1 MIQELS
7 LQSFFH
13 AFALLCVA
21 HHTPK
26 TEIECQCFGH
36 MWSIRYRSTMRH
48 KLANRMAQ
56 QARILSITNIK
67 YRWKPPAASL
77 DIENENIQLRH
88 ENSTAT
94 SRNNFLASTVLND
107 CAHFLHHSKFD
118 TTEISTLIL
127 FSFECFLVILLS
139 IPYFI
144 RLIDKCIL
152 QIVGFSYWLT
162 APSYAFSRSLRLAQ
176 KVFTILP
183 VNIVRANMIHSAIEL
198 VHLHTNSLLFTIM
211 QKLIRSTIELVHNL
225 QHMKMKRSDGEKQ
238 SRTWTEVQFHLRR

>member
-13 AFALLCVA
+13 AFALLSVA

-26 TEIECQCFGH
+26 NRNRMPCFGH

-48 KLANRMAQ
+48 KRANRMAQ

-94 SRNNFLASTVLND
+94 SRNNFSASTVLND

-118 TTEISTLIL
+118 TTEISTGGGRRIRRLQ
-127 FSFECFLVILLS
+127 LVKTGHHVS
-139 IPYFI
+139 TM
-144 RLIDKCIL
+144 
-152 QIVGFSYWLT
+152 Q
-162 APSYAFSRSLRLAQ
+162 SLWPERGCS
-176 KVFTILP
+176 V
-183 VNIVRANMIHSAIEL
+183 
-198 VHLHTNSLLFTIM
+198 TNSQGLWRDRWVFCDQNRKSVTIS
-211 QKLIRSTIELVHNL
+211 KVCHHIESLSPYRYPRRRYTKERETAEYAGFRL
-225 QHMKMKRSDGEKQ
+225 EICPRTGEALKP
-238 SRTWTEVQFHLRR
+238 

>member
-13 AFALLCVA
+13 AFALLSVA

-26 TEIECQCFGH
+26 NRNRMPCFGH

-56 QARILSITNIK
+56 QARILTITNIK

-94 SRNNFLASTVLND
+94 SRNNFSASTVLND

-118 TTEISTLIL
+118 TTEISTLVL
-127 FSFECFLVILLS
+127 FLLNVS
-139 IPYFI
+139 RYFAI
-144 RLIDKCIL
+144 YPVLHP
-152 QIVGFSYWLT
+152 IVW
-162 APSYAFSRSLRLAQ
+162 Q
-176 KVFTILP
+176 
-183 VNIVRANMIHSAIEL
+183 
-198 VHLHTNSLLFTIM
+198 LHTSDSWLFLLT
-211 QKLIRSTIELVHNL
+211 SC
-225 QHMKMKRSDGEKQ
+225 S
-238 SRTWTEVQFHLRR
+238 

>member
-13 AFALLCVA
+13 AFALLSVA

-26 TEIECQCFGH
+26 NRNRMPCFGH

-56 QARILSITNIK
+56 QARILTITNIK

-118 TTEISTLIL
+118 TTEISTLVL

-144 RLIDKCIL
+144 RLFDNCIL
-152 QIVGFSYWLT
+152 QIVGFSYWLA

-176 KVFTILP
+176 KSLP
-183 VNIVRANMIHSAIEL
+183 YYL
-198 VHLHTNSLLFTIM
+198 
-211 QKLIRSTIELVHNL
+211 
-225 QHMKMKRSDGEKQ
+225 
-238 SRTWTEVQFHLRR
+238 

>member
-13 AFALLCVA
+13 AFALLSVA

-26 TEIECQCFGH
+26 NRNRMPCFGH

-48 KLANRMAQ
+48 KRANRMAQ

-94 SRNNFLASTVLND
+94 SRNNFSASTVLND

-118 TTEISTLIL
+118 TTEISTGGGRRIRRLQLVKTGHHVSTMQSLWPIRGVLWPIRKVCDQIAGCSVTKTESLWPIRKSVTRIRKSVTNSKVCDHIASLGDGIL
-127 FSFECFLVILLS
+127 KREK
-139 IPYFI
+139 
-144 RLIDKCIL
+144 R
-152 QIVGFSYWLT
+152 QNM
-162 APSYAFSRSLRLAQ
+162 Q
-176 KVFTILP
+176 VFALK
-183 VNIVRANMIHSAIEL
+183 SAREL
-198 VHLHTNSLLFTIM
+198 VKPWSP
-211 QKLIRSTIELVHNL
+211 KP
-225 QHMKMKRSDGEKQ
+225 
-238 SRTWTEVQFHLRR
+238 

>member
-1 MIQELS
+1 ME
-7 LQSFFH
+7 
-13 AFALLCVA
+13 AAC
-21 HHTPK
+21 
-26 TEIECQCFGH
+26 CFT
-36 MWSIRYRSTMRH
+36 RYRKREHST
-48 KLANRMAQ
+48 
-56 QARILSITNIK
+56 S
-67 YRWKPPAASL
+67 
-77 DIENENIQLRH
+77 
-88 ENSTAT
+88 
-94 SRNNFLASTVLND
+94 SRKFNCNKSEQFFGVNGLND

-118 TTEISTLIL
+118 ATEISTLVL
-127 FSFECFLVILLS
+127 FSFECFLVFLLS

-144 RLIDKCIL
+144 RLFDNCIL
-152 QIVGFSYWLT
+152 QIVGFSYRLA

-238 SRTWTEVQFHLRR
+238 SRT